1 MSFHSFYLP
10 SCFLFLVFITGAA
23 RAEQFTAAVAAN
35 FTSTITRLAPD
46 FERTTGHKLVVSYGA
61 TGKLYAQI
69 ANGAPFD
76 VLLSADDET
85 PKRMETEG
93 LAVPGTRFTYA
104 IGRLVL
110 WSPQPGIVDSR
121 GDILRTGDIARLAI
135 ANPKTAPYG
144 AAAVLTMKKLGVW
157 ERLSHR
163 LVYGENIAQTL
174 QFVSSGNATA
184 GFVALAQVRALP
196 ASRIGSQ
203 WIVPVELYEPLRQD
217 AVLLKR
223 AAGNTAARAFLE
235 YLRSTRVKAIIENLG
250 YTSP

>member
-1 MSFHSFYLP
+1 MRPRFVSPLLLVLCLP
-10 SCFLFLVFITGAA
+10 GSAA
-23 RAEQFTAAVAAN
+23 AEEAVVAVAAN
-35 FTSTITRLAPD
+35 FTEVVERLEAD
-46 FERTTGHKLVVSYGA
+46 FERDSGHTVTFVAGS

-76 VLLSADDET
+76 VLLAADDET
-85 PKRMETEG
+85 TKRMEAEG

-110 WSPQPGIVDSR
+110 WSPQSGVVDER
-121 GDILRTGDIARLAI
+121 GDVLRKGQVARLAI

-144 AAAVLTMKKLGVW
+144 AAAVQTMKKLGVW
-157 ERLSHR
+157 ERLEQR
-163 LVYGENIAQTL
+163 LVFGENIAQTL
-174 QFVSSGNATA
+174 QFVSSGNATV
-184 GFVALAQVRALP
+184 GFVALAQIRALP
-196 ASRIGSQ
+196 AAQAGSR

-223 AAGNTAARAFLE
+223 AAERTAARAFLE